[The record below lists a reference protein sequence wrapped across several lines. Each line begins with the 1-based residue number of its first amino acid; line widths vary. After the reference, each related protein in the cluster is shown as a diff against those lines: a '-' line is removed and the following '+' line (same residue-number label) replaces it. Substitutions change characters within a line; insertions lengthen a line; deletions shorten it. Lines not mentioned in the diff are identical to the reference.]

1 MRLLE
6 AVVTLAVAAACV
18 TAQTSP
24 TCLDEYMCSFEVA
37 DSTGATYSFD
47 FRQLCQMGASWLLI
61 VVHPPSGRVW
71 GTESR
76 SIRGTASPIP
86 CIQQTVV
93 TASGI
98 CQADACLRDV
108 ALPVSVHPS
117 L

>member
-47 FRQLCQMGASWLLI
+47 FRQLCEMGALWLDRR
-61 VVHPPSGRVW
+61 PP
-71 GTESR
+71 
-76 SIRGTASPIP
+76 
-86 CIQQTVV
+86 
-93 TASGI
+93 
-98 CQADACLRDV
+98 CLGGFGGLKAAQSAGLRLLFHV
-108 ALPVSVHPS
+108 FSKVL
-117 L
+117 

>member
-47 FRQLCQMGASWLLI
+47 FRQLCVI
-61 VVHPPSGRVW
+61 
-71 GTESR
+71 
-76 SIRGTASPIP
+76 GTA
-86 CIQQTVV
+86 
-93 TASGI
+93 
-98 CQADACLRDV
+98 LRDTQL
-108 ALPVSVHPS
+108 ALGPPVMGTSAGRAP
-117 L
+117 LCTMRL